1 MKLLNALLDL
11 LYPPRCVFC
20 SRLLRDASDPI
31 CPDCRAH
38 LPCTG
43 PSAEVRGLSPIAK
56 CVAPLYYE
64 GKVRESLHR
73 FKFAQRTGYAGI
85 YAGIIGKCIDEN
97 EIFCDSI
104 TWVPVS
110 ARRLRKRGYDQSRLL
125 AEKLAQRTGLP
136 CEALLKKVRHTRPQS
151 LTGDYAKRKANAKNA
166 YRCTAPELAKGKRI
180 LLVDDIVTSG
190 ATLSECARMLRAA
203 GAAEVFAAAV
213 ARKRE

>member
-31 CPDCRAH
+31 CPDCRSH

-56 CVAPLYYE
+56 CVAPLYY
-64 GKVRESLHR
+64 
-73 FKFAQRTGYAGI
+73 RTGYAGI

-151 LTGDYAKRKANAKNA
+151 LTGDYSKRKANAKDA